1 MRSAEIAKQPWV
13 DWVEGRQR
21 QLQLLTS
28 FARMKVEDGM
38 RRPGE
43 FASNTWGHPALPM
56 ETRHLTPRFRAGNSQ
71 IGKASSCSQQENITV
86 TMRQHC
92 VEPGRTSLLNRD
104 LNKIST
110 DVMET
115 RKVPS
120 CEDLLPHPKSHVNSI
135 QEVISIDVLS
145 TAAKALDFNRNSTT
159 SDGACYPQPACA
171 AILDTPVPS
180 SHYEGKGFR
189 DEIFETGITIF
200 EDDLESHDLDT
211 QRGTAPKAFGP
222 RIVRASGS
230 NHGSGPVVALQGTCR
245 APELH
250 SEEVSLNQR
259 TMEPDRPTITWLKDT
274 NKFTGLRNPK
284 TYGMTLNEL
293 FEGSQSSRGIAS
305 NSKYSMG
312 SAEHVTSHHL
322 RNAESAGWKVRRHIN
337 WRMHERSD
345 LSSRKREKTRSGLS
359 CHLLG
364 GELDTES
371 HGRPIC
377 HRRRKPEVLV
387 ADLREKVERNISN
400 DERKHQ
406 RTAHKPVVV
415 NLELLWM
422 KVHEDVD
429 NVGHCRLSVPGS
441 PTVEIA
447 DECPRVSVES
457 LAEDGSL
464 EESQLSG
471 EADKY
476 KTPQKVAEMQRLADK
491 VLDALLMDVAGEL
504 SGICTS
510 VVDNLISREFGDIWE

>member
-104 LNKIST
+104 LNKYPQAAHAMNTIQ
-110 DVMET
+110 
-115 RKVPS
+115 VPS

-322 RNAESAGWKVRRHIN
+322 RNAVWGQSSSKTGVTSHPESAKRR
-337 WRMHERSD
+337 
-345 LSSRKREKTRSGLS
+345 GLDCLATS
-359 CHLLG
+359 
-364 GELDTES
+364 
-371 HGRPIC
+371 
-377 HRRRKPEVLV
+377 
-387 ADLREKVERNISN
+387 
-400 DERKHQ
+400 
-406 RTAHKPVVV
+406 
-415 NLELLWM
+415 LE
-422 KVHEDVD
+422 VD

>member
-1 MRSAEIAKQPWV
+1 MLLRHRVRQNIPGKMRSLTFAGSAQMSWRQERYHTLWDLSSILELGILSGGRFAESLDYW
-13 DWVEGRQR
+13 
-21 QLQLLTS
+21 LLEAQDCDVGS
-28 FARMKVEDGM
+28 MKVKNPQWIE
-38 RRPGE
+38 
-43 FASNTWGHPALPM
+43 
-56 ETRHLTPRFRAGNSQ
+56 
-71 IGKASSCSQQENITV
+71 
-86 TMRQHC
+86 
-92 VEPGRTSLLNRD
+92 LL
-104 LNKIST
+104 KSIIQ
-110 DVMET
+110 
-115 RKVPS
+115 VPS

-211 QRGTAPKAFGP
+211 QRVTAPKAFGP

-322 RNAESAGWKVRRHIN
+322 RNAG
-337 WRMHERSD
+337 MYSD
-345 LSSRKREKTRSGLS
+345 
-359 CHLLG
+359 
-364 GELDTES
+364 
-371 HGRPIC
+371 
-377 HRRRKPEVLV
+377 
-387 ADLREKVERNISN
+387 
-400 DERKHQ
+400 
-406 RTAHKPVVV
+406 
-415 NLELLWM
+415 
-422 KVHEDVD
+422 
-429 NVGHCRLSVPGS
+429 HCLFPWA
-441 PTVEIA
+441 PA
-447 DECPRVSVES
+447 C
-457 LAEDGSL
+457 
-464 EESQLSG
+464 
-471 EADKY
+471 K
-476 KTPQKVAEMQRLADK
+476 
-491 VLDALLMDVAGEL
+491 
-504 SGICTS
+504 
-510 VVDNLISREFGDIWE
+510 LIGD